1 MDSTV
6 AMDGTCIQP
15 LDGFKLEMTGRD
27 VTLETTSIYP
37 YNTPRYHIMHFFLK
51 CRTLGYSDAV
61 LALCRVTP
69 LSTRCYDV
77 VLDYSFQ
84 LSRITQLYTS
94 ASQVFV
100 ISIIT

>member
-6 AMDGTCIQP
+6 AMHGTCIQP

-61 LALCRVTP
+61 LALCRVKRFD
-69 LSTRCYDV
+69 SFV
-77 VLDYSFQ
+77 YS
-84 LSRITQLYTS
+84 LL
-94 ASQVFV
+94 
-100 ISIIT
+100 